1 MQIGA
6 RTTMFS
12 GGSDKVK
19 LPAYLFYK
27 NNYGYADVGSPDGMS
42 ALSFG
47 GWFKLIEPTATGQ
60 YLICGWSQSGG
71 WGSTHI

>member
-12 GGSDKVK
+12 GGQQKT
-19 LPAYLFYK
+19 LLQAYSFYK

-47 GWFKLIEPTATGQ
+47 GWFKLLEPASNGA
-60 YLICGWSQSGG
+60 YLVCGWDHAGD